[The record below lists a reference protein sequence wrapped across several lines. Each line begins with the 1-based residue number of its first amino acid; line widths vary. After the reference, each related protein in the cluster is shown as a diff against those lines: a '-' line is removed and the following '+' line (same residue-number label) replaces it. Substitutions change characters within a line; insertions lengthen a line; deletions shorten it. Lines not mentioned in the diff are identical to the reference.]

1 MSNVAM
7 NTDVSM
13 AQRSAL
19 RPAFIG
25 GGFMAQVHSVAARAA
40 GATPSA
46 LLSSSLPNAK
56 AAAERLGVTQA
67 FESLDELLSSDVD
80 VIHIC
85 SPNATHAPYALRALE
100 AGKHV
105 ICEKPLGTNI
115 HEAARMT
122 ELARQLGLTATV
134 PFVYRF
140 HPMVRE
146 ARDLVRRNML
156 GAVLTIQGGYMQ
168 DWLMDA
174 SNDDWRV
181 DAELGGASRV
191 FADIGSH
198 LCDLIEFVTDDRIVS
213 LSSRTR
219 VVHPNRAHN
228 RNVTTEDLAAVI
240 FETAGGAL
248 GTLVVSQLAPG
259 RKNRLTIEIS
269 GQTRSLAFDQE
280 QPESLWLGER
290 EGSRTILRDPL
301 LLSADAA
308 RLSRLPAGHPQ
319 GYQDAFNAF
328 VADSYDAILGQP
340 ADGLPT
346 FSDGLRAVRI
356 TEAVLASARSGERVS
371 LETESTYKI
380 SADELIA

>member
-1 MSNVAM
+1 
-7 NTDVSM
+7 
-13 AQRSAL
+13 
-19 RPAFIG
+19 
-25 GGFMAQVHSVAARAA
+25 
-40 GATPSA
+40 
-46 LLSSSLPNAK
+46 
-56 AAAERLGVTQA
+56 
-67 FESLDELLSSDVD
+67 
-80 VIHIC
+80 
-85 SPNATHAPYALRALE
+85 
-100 AGKHV
+100 
-105 ICEKPLGTNI
+105 
-115 HEAARMT
+115 
-122 ELARQLGLTATV
+122 
-134 PFVYRF
+134 
-140 HPMVRE
+140 MVRE

-174 SNDDWRV
+174 TDDDWRV
-181 DAELGGASRV
+181 DAEVGGVSRV

-213 LSSRTR
+213 LSARTR

-228 RNVTTEDLAAVI
+228 RNVSTEDLAAVI

-328 VADSYDAILGQP
+328 VADSYDAILGQT

-371 LETESTYKI
+371 LETESAYKI

>member
-1 MSNVAM
+1 MR
-7 NTDVSM
+7 TDVTP

-25 GGFMAQVHSVAARAA
+25 GGFMAQVHSAAARAA
-40 GATPSA
+40 GATPAA
-46 LLSSSLPNAK
+46 LLSSSLASAK
-56 AAAERLGVTQA
+56 AAARRFGITQT
-67 FESLDELLSSDVD
+67 FDSLDELLATDID

-85 SPNATHAPYALRALE
+85 SPNATHADYAIRALE

-105 ICEKPLGTNI
+105 ICEKPLGTSVR
-115 HEAARMT
+115 EAAQMT
-122 ELARQLGLTATV
+122 DLARRLGLTATV

-146 ARDLVRRNML
+146 ARDLVRRDML
-156 GAVLTIQGGYMQ
+156 GPLLTIQGGYMQ

-174 SNDDWRV
+174 TDDNWRV
-181 DAELGGASRV
+181 DSELGGASRV

-198 LCDLIEFVTDDRIVS
+198 LCDLIEFITYDRIVS
-213 LSSRTR
+213 LTASTR
-219 VVHPNRAHN
+219 VVHSERVQN
-228 RNVTTEDLAAVI
+228 RNVSTEDLAAVI

-259 RKNRLTIEIS
+259 HKNKLTIEIS

-290 EGSRTILRDPL
+290 GSSRTIVRDPR
-301 LLSADAA
+301 LLSEDAA
-308 RLSRLPAGHPQ
+308 RLSHLPAGHPQ

-328 VADSYDAILGQP
+328 VADSYDAILGQT
-340 ADGLPT
+340 AHGLPT

-356 TEAVLASARSGERVS
+356 TEAVLESARSGKRVS
-371 LETESTYKI
+371 LETSTDTELAI
-380 SADELIA
+380 SANGFATT